1 MIAERHLLLVEDN
14 PDDEAL
20 IVHALQQYE
29 LAHRVL
35 IARDGVAAL
44 AYLRPESG
52 GRQDGQPALPA
63 ALITDLKLPRLDGFE
78 LLRRVRADEH
88 SCLMPI
94 IVLSTS
100 AHPEE
105 VREAYRLGAN
115 SFVVKP
121 TNLDHFVDTVGL
133 LARYWLN
140 INTTAPLPLFR

>member
-20 IVHALQQYE
+20 IMHALQQFE
-29 LAHRVL
+29 LAHRVR
-35 IARDGVAAL
+35 IARDGVEAL
-44 AYLRPESG
+44 ECLHSG
-52 GRQDGQPALPA
+52 HKGRQNGQPALPA

-94 IVLSTS
+94 IILSTS
-100 AHPEE
+100 APPEE

-121 TNLDHFVDTVGL
+121 TNLDRFVDTMGL

-140 INTTAPLPLFR
+140 VNTTAPLTLFP